1 MGRSAY
7 RRYPRIEVYVPAQCT
22 VFAPGAPPKYIQGK
36 TRDVSPGGALV
47 LLSTCLP
54 RLTRL
59 MVRLGEGPEIRSQ
72 VTWGGKVLLTDLG
85 TVTGHGV
92 AFTRDLD
99 VPRLKQV
106 LNGRKRQRHARIST
120 RFPVEYTDLERS
132 AVGTCLNL
140 SQSGMFIATPEPLCP
155 GQDVLLHVAPP
166 ELMHIFS
173 LWSRVVWT
181 NRLQSTNSFP
191 AGFGVRFLRLQR
203 TEATHLSALVE
214 ELQFRRDSFASASPE
229 NEGGVRVGVGIVASH
244 VGRNSESGNPT
255 LI

>member
-22 VFAPGAPPKYIQGK
+22 IFAPSVPPTSLKGK

-59 MVRLGEGPEIRSQ
+59 KIRLGDGPEIRSQ
-72 VTWGGKVLLTDLG
+72 VAWAGKVLLTDLG

-99 VPRLKQV
+99 VSGLRQI
-106 LNGRKRQRHARIST
+106 LNGRQRQRHERVAT
-120 RFPVEYTDLERS
+120 RFPVEYTDLERP
-132 AVGTCLNL
+132 ATGTCLNL
-140 SQSGMFIATPEPLCP
+140 SQNGMFIATPEPLCP
-155 GQDVLLHVAPP
+155 GQDLLVHVAPP
-166 ELMHIFS
+166 GLMHIFS

-181 NRLQSTNSFP
+181 NRLENTNSYP
-191 AGFGVRFLRLQR
+191 AGFGVRFLRLQQ
-203 TEATHLSALVE
+203 TEKTHLSAMLD
-214 ELQFRRDSFASASPE
+214 ELQFRSDSVAPVSPE
-229 NEGGVRVGVGIVASH
+229 TSIAY
-244 VGRNSESGNPT
+244 
-255 LI
+255 